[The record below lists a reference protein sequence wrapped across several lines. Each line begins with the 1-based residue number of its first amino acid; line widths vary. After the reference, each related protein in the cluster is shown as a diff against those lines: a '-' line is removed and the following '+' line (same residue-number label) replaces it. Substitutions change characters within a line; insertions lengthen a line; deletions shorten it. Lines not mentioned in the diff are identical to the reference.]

1 MRQTLY
7 SKFIT
12 AYIFLGILGTV
23 LISTLGSS
31 LIQKHILEDTGA
43 ALYKEAISLASYQAN
58 TDYSDNADVEAA
70 YNQLKT
76 LSAFQDSRIL
86 ILNPSGQPLIDT
98 ANHTLQW
105 HKARLKTLIL
115 RSWDQTIILQVLFM
129 DILRKIWSAH
139 WFLSRKT

>member
-70 YNQLKT
+70 YNQLKDP
-76 LSAFQDSRIL
+76 LCFSGFPDPDSEPVRTA
-86 ILNPSGQPLIDT
+86 ID
-98 ANHTLQW
+98 
-105 HKARLKTLIL
+105 
-115 RSWDQTIILQVLFM
+115 
-129 DILRKIWSAH
+129 
-139 WFLSRKT
+139 

>member
-1 MRQTLY
+1 MKQTLY

-58 TDYSDNADVEAA
+58 TDYSDNTDVEAA
-70 YNQLKT
+70 YNQLKNV
-76 LSAFQDSRIL
+76 LSSEVAILFAFPYFCASCH
-86 ILNPSGQPLIDT
+86 
-98 ANHTLQW
+98 A
-105 HKARLKTLIL
+105 
-115 RSWDQTIILQVLFM
+115 FF
-129 DILRKIWSAH
+129 AH
-139 WFLSRKT
+139 

>member
-98 ANHTLQW
+98 G
-105 HKARLKTLIL
+105 KP
-115 RSWDQTIILQVLFM
+115 
-129 DILRKIWSAH
+129 
-139 WFLSRKT
+139 

>member
-43 ALYKEAISLASYQAN
+43 ALYKEAISSRL
-58 TDYSDNADVEAA
+58 
-70 YNQLKT
+70 
-76 LSAFQDSRIL
+76 LS
-86 ILNPSGQPLIDT
+86 G
-98 ANHTLQW
+98 
-105 HKARLKTLIL
+105 KYG
-115 RSWDQTIILQVLFM
+115 LFRQCRCGSC
-129 DILRKIWSAH
+129 L
-139 WFLSRKT
+139 

>member
-1 MRQTLY
+1 MKQTLY

-86 ILNPSGQPLIDT
+86 ILNQMCIRDSSNCNCTVFPC
-98 ANHTLQW
+98 
-105 HKARLKTLIL
+105 
-115 RSWDQTIILQVLFM
+115 VLN
-129 DILRKIWSAH
+129 SA
-139 WFLSRKT
+139 FP

>member
-98 ANHTLQW
+98 GNHTLQW

-115 RSWDQTIILQVLFM
+115 RSWDQTVILQVLFM

>member
-43 ALYKEAISLASYQAN
+43 ALYKEAISL
-58 TDYSDNADVEAA
+58 
-70 YNQLKT
+70 L
-76 LSAFQDSRIL
+76 LS
-86 ILNPSGQPLIDT
+86 G
-98 ANHTLQW
+98 
-105 HKARLKTLIL
+105 KYG
-115 RSWDQTIILQVLFM
+115 LFRQCRCGSC
-129 DILRKIWSAH
+129 L
-139 WFLSRKT
+139 